1 MGAKSNY
8 SNKLYEDYE
17 KVCIRLD
24 TLMEELSNIRKDHK
38 NEIKQLKIEYKK
50 ETGNL
55 NKTIKQMA
63 ETINSLK
70 SLIEK
75 KDQEILRLKSKN
87 DRDSSNSSK
96 LQVQMVIRK

>member
-38 NEIKQLKIEYKK
+38 NEIKQIKIEYKK

-63 ETINSLK
+63 ETIN
-70 SLIEK
+70 
-75 KDQEILRLKSKN
+75 
-87 DRDSSNSSK
+87 
-96 LQVQMVIRK
+96 